1 MTRELA
7 KSIAFFLLMALTG
20 VAVFAPEQLN
30 NPIFLAIAVGVIAF
44 IAFLFTITTNQV
56 PTSDI
61 HGSARWATAKDL
73 KKKELVASA
82 SKPPKE
88 ASIILGPSPFDH
100 TKRIDLPEKLTLRH
114 VLMLGSTGSGKGRGF
129 FLWQLSNFNGSF
141 VYCDPKGEGWD
152 LTSGYRKHSWRF
164 APREPDNSL
173 SFNWIPLCRDDAH
186 LCLTLALAVV
196 TSSGAAS
203 SADAQFW
210 VDAGSQYLAALFAH
224 TATFEHPTPAAAY
237 DFATSFKGEE
247 LVQQLLKSPNPIAR
261 QYATLFSA
269 ADPKLRGNVMIGAN
283 AKLIWLGDEKVRRF
297 TSSSIKPPDF
307 SFLRKHKTGVYWV
320 LSEKDVTVLKP
331 LSTLFFTL
339 VLYQLKEGQSSGK
352 VSICMFLDELANIG
366 RIPGLEV
373 EIAILRGRKVGLA
386 LGVQSLEQLDNVYGK
401 DAAKVI
407 AGNCIT
413 KIILGGLVDYYTLK
427 YVSDLLGTQTISEL
441 STSKSKQPGLF
452 GKITTSEQIVK
463 TQRPLMTP
471 DEVRRLKT
479 EKDGEQLI
487 ICDNEVPFITR
498 RYFYDI
504 DNRTAKASSLG
515 DTLTMNFSNSNNPV
529 AISIPANKNAQI
541 GNNENISKNGSGGNA
556 IGANVGSV
564 NAGRNGSGAS
574 SSGGRSNNGNG
585 NGNENSSYKQVLGNV
600 GGIGNKGNGSNLGNA
615 SKGNA
620 ASSAV
625 NLKKDVVPNQ
635 NLGYNPNANYQNK
648 LDQSNN
654 LNDNN
659 PNNLDNQ
666 KAHKTP
672 SIDTVFYAE
681 KQSIPR
687 NRMVR
692 VEQPPQPTQ
701 PEQDAPFSC

>member
-44 IAFLFTITTNQV
+44 IAFLFTITTNQA
-56 PTSDI
+56 PDSDI
-61 HGSARWATAKDL
+61 HGSARWATARDL

-82 SKPPKE
+82 KTPPKE
-88 ASIILGPSPFDH
+88 GSIILGPSPFDH
-100 TKRIDLPEKLTLRH
+100 TKRIDLPEKLMLRH
-114 VLMLGSTGSGKGRGF
+114 TLILGSTGSGKGRGF

-173 SFNWIPLCRDDAH
+173 SFNWIPLCRNDAH

-196 TSSGAAS
+196 TSSGGAS
-203 SADAQFW
+203 SPDAQFW

-237 DFATSFKGEE
+237 DFATSFKADE
-247 LVQQLLKSPNPIAR
+247 LVQQLLKSPNPVAR

-297 TSSSIKPPDF
+297 TSSSINPPDF
-307 SFLRKHKTGVYWV
+307 GFLRKHKTGVYWV

-339 VLYQLKEGQSSGK
+339 VLYQLKEAQSSGK
-352 VSICMFLDELANIG
+352 VNIAMFLDELANIG

-373 EIAILRGRKVGLA
+373 EITILRGRKVGLA

-427 YVSDLLGTQTISEL
+427 YVSDLLGTQTISEI

-529 AISIPANKNAQI
+529 AISIPA
-541 GNNENISKNGSGGNA
+541 
-556 IGANVGSV
+556 SV
-564 NAGRNGSGAS
+564 NAGRNASGAS
-574 SSGGRSNNGNG
+574 SSGSRSNNGNG
-585 NGNENSSYKQVLGNV
+585 NNGYKQVLGNA
-600 GGIGNKGNGSNLGNA
+600 GNIANKGNGSNVGKANN
-615 SKGNA
+615 GNA
-620 ASSAV
+620 ASSGV

-635 NLGYNPNANYQNK
+635 SLGYNPNYQNN

-659 PNNLDNQ
+659 QNNLDNQ

-687 NRMVR
+687 NRTVQ
-692 VEQPPQPTQ
+692 VEQETKV
-701 PEQDAPFSC
+701 EENAPFSC